1 MKFIEL
7 YDENGVI
14 EHLKAMN
21 DELLNEIQQLT
32 DAQRLKF
39 FDCYLVMIS
48 ETEGNFRSNSKTVN
62 PVLEKAEKQ
71 WLELSNQILELQKE
85 NKILKNKLLEIRRL
99 TNDGKNLCE

>member
-14 EHLKAMN
+14 EYLKAMN

-62 PVLEKAEKQ
+62 PLLEKAEKQ

>member
-62 PVLEKAEKQ
+62 PLLEKAEKQ